1 MKLTEHEYEVLVK
14 LAYGVEKWPYYLISL
29 PIEKT
34 VSERFYRGSSL
45 HKLLEKSLVEIPPK
59 TPLAKHFGQMG
70 NERIIFVTA
79 QGLNTLLR
87 EPLQLIFTL
96 VELGL
101 TDKVYPIIKRHIT
114 KAQLPEL
121 LACNFAGIRVAAEER
136 IKELG

>member
-1 MKLTEHEYEVLVK
+1 MKLTEHEYEILVK
-14 LAYGVEKWPYYLISL
+14 LAYGVEKWPYYLMSL
-29 PIEKT
+29 PIRSNVE
-34 VSERFYRGSSL
+34 GSSL
-45 HKLLEKSLVEIPPK
+45 HKLLKKSLVEMPQK
-59 TPLAKHFGQMG
+59 TPEAKHFDQMG
-70 NERIIFVTA
+70 NERTIFVTDR
-79 QGLNTLLR
+79 GLNTLLR

-101 TDKVYPIIKRHIT
+101 IDKTYPIIERHIT